1 MPTQAVIFDMDG
13 ILIDSEP
20 WWFQAEVAVFRAVGV
35 PLTAEMCAETLGMR
49 LDASVAHWYE
59 RYPWAAPTPG
69 VVQEQL
75 LDKACELIGAHG
87 EPMAG
92 VLTTLDLLKG
102 AGMALGL
109 ASSSPMRLIE
119 IVVDKL
125 AIRDYFD
132 VLCTAFDERL
142 GKPDPAVYLT
152 AARQLGVPPA
162 SRAASTAIVTGSS
175 SHPATARRPRPVP
188 PRPDQRNSARATLQ
202 SNRSSGRYPVA
213 ESRVF
218 GDMRQVPVSS
228 VKNYLASI
236 PYASILFFRQP
247 DTAPKPGLN
256 STDGGPRVA

>member
-35 PLTAEMCAETLGMR
+35 PLTAEMCEQTLGMR

-59 RYPWAAPTPG
+59 RYPWASPTPS
-69 VVQEQL
+69 VVQDQL

-92 VLTTLDLLKG
+92 VLATLDLLKA
-102 AGMALGL
+102 AGMTLGL

-125 AIRDYFD
+125 AIRDYFE
-132 VLCTAFDERL
+132 VLCTAFDEPY

-152 AARQLGVPPA
+152 AARRLGVHPA
-162 SRAASTAIVTGSS
+162 SCLAIEDSPRGVQAAVAAGMRVIAVPE
-175 SHPATARRPRPVP
+175 PAGFDRPEFA
-188 PRPDQRNSARATLQ
+188 SADIKLH
-202 SNRSSGRYPVA
+202 SLN
-213 ESRVF
+213 E
-218 GDMRQVPVSS
+218 
-228 VKNYLASI
+228 
-236 PYASILFFRQP
+236 FR
-247 DTAPKPGLN
+247 LEHL
-256 STDGGPRVA
+256 